1 MILIKLLQS
10 KKHKMKKIFIVFIS
24 ALLLSSCSLY
34 KTFETPEITTEN
46 LYRDTISVNNVVAND
61 SVNLGNLPW
70 RELFT
75 DPQLQ
80 ALIEQGLEA
89 NIDLQT
95 ALLRIEQAEASLSS
109 ARLAYTPDLSFSA
122 TGTLSDY
129 AGSTIKSY
137 DSGLSSSWQIPL
149 FGGLRNTKKGAETT
163 FEQSQAY
170 KQAVQT
176 QLIAS
181 ISDSYYYLLMLD
193 RQLDITNK
201 TILSWEDRIESM
213 RALKEVGM
221 TNEASITQSEASYYE
236 LKTTYS
242 DLLQMLRET
251 ENALSITLGQAPQ
264 SIKRGEWQTI
274 KLPEQI
280 SVGVPLQMLA
290 NRPDIKQYEMALATA
305 FYNTNVARSAFYP
318 NITIS
323 ASTGWT
329 NSNGGIISNP
339 GALLSSAIGSLAAP
353 ILNNGVNKANL
364 KTAKSL
370 QEEALLNFKQSLLN
384 AGSEVSNALFQ
395 YSTTIQKQKNR
406 SKQLEALE
414 RSVLYTREL
423 FQLASST
430 YLEVLTAQ
438 EGLLDAQLS
447 ETNDWYEQVQSVI
460 ELYQALGGGREL

>member
-1 MILIKLLQS
+1 
-10 KKHKMKKIFIVFIS
+10 MKKIIIYFIGLV
-24 ALLLSSCSLY
+24 LLSSCSVY
-34 KTFETPEITTEN
+34 KTFETPEIETN
-46 LYRDTISVNNVVAND
+46 KLYRDTTTTEALSPAD
-61 SVNLGNLPW
+61 STNLGNIPW

-80 ALIEQGLEA
+80 VLIEQGLEA
-89 NIDLQT
+89 NVDLQT

-109 ARLAYTPDLSFSA
+109 ARLAYTPNLSFSS

-129 AGSTIKSY
+129 DGSTSKTY
-137 DSGLSSSWQIPL
+137 NSGLSSSWQIPL
-149 FGGLRNTKKGAETT
+149 FGGIRNAKKGAETT
-163 FEQSQAY
+163 LEQSHAY

-181 ISDSYYYLLMLD
+181 IADSYYYLLMLD
-193 RQLDITNK
+193 KQLDITDK

-221 TNEASITQSEASYYE
+221 TDEASITQSEASYYE

-242 DLLQMLRET
+242 DLQQSIRET
-251 ENALSITLGQAPQ
+251 ENALSITLGQTPQ
-264 SIKRGEWQTI
+264 TIKRGEWQSL

-280 SVGVPLQMLA
+280 SVGVLLQMLA

-305 FYNTNVARSAFYP
+305 FYNTKVARSAFYP

-323 ASTGWT
+323 ASTEWT
-329 NSNGGIISNP
+329 NSNGGIIANP
-339 GALLSSAIGSLAAP
+339 GKLLSSAIGSLTAP
-353 ILNNGVNKANL
+353 IFNKGLNKANL
-364 KTAKSL
+364 KIAKSE

-395 YSTTIQKQKNR
+395 YSTAIQKQENR
-406 SKQLEALE
+406 NKQLEALE

-438 EGLLDAQLS
+438 EDLLDAQLS
-447 ETNDWYEQVQSVI
+447 ETNDWYDQVQSVI
-460 ELYQALGGGREL
+460 NLYQALGGGREE